1 VKQSKLTGYILAV
14 FGMLMLSFTL
24 IALKL
29 GLESFSPIVMSFGRV
44 IPASIVAIVALKI
57 SGVKLLPPRED
68 LGRVLGLTIGV
79 VMAFPAITAFSLEHI
94 NPGEAGVIGA
104 LGSIITAALSVL
116 YGHKH
121 PGRMFWIASA
131 AGTIAAIGFALTRS
145 ADNPARGDILWYG
158 LMFVAVLLWCWGQVT
173 GGTLTSKH
181 HSIHILAWA
190 ILIGTPINALI
201 TGVDL
206 VVHPM
211 TAWPTSQAWFG
222 FFYVALVSMFLV
234 FFIWY
239 AAMDR
244 IGMVKT
250 SQLQLVQPIVTLI
263 VSMILFGEVVP
274 PSTWMFAALI
284 IGAVAWTQSVGRKS

>member
-1 VKQSKLTGYILAV
+1 
-14 FGMLMLSFTL
+14 MLSLTL

-44 IPASIVAIVALKI
+44 IPASILAIVALKI
-57 SGVKLLPPRED
+57 SGTKLLPPRED
-68 LGRVLGLTIGV
+68 LPRVLGLTIGV
-79 VMAFPAITAFSLEHI
+79 VMAFPAITAFSLQHI
-94 NPGEAGVIGA
+94 HPGEAGVIGA

-121 PGRMFWIASA
+121 PGRMFWIASS

-145 ADNPARGDILWYG
+145 ADNPASGDLLWYS

-173 GGTLTSKH
+173 GGTLTGKH

-206 VVHPM
+206 VVHPI
-211 TAWPTSQAWFG
+211 TAWPTPMAWFG
-222 FFYVALVSMFLV
+222 FLYVALVSMFLV
-234 FFIWY
+234 FFVWY
-239 AAMDR
+239 GAMDR

-250 SQLQLVQPIVTLI
+250 SQLQLVQPVITLLI
-263 VSMILFGEVVP
+263 SIWLFGEVVP
-274 PSTWMFAALI
+274 PSTWLFAAAI
-284 IGAVAWTQSVGRKS
+284 IGAVAWTQSVGRKASSPNNQ

>member
-1 VKQSKLTGYILAV
+1 
-14 FGMLMLSFTL
+14 MLMLSFTL

-44 IPASIVAIVALKI
+44 FPAAIVAVIALKF

-68 LGRVLGLTIGV
+68 IGRVLGLTIGV

-121 PGRMFWIASA
+121 PGRMFWIAS
-131 AGTIAAIGFALTRS
+131 GTGTLAAIGFALTRS
-145 ADNPARGDILWYG
+145 ADNPAKGDLLWYS

-173 GGTLTSKH
+173 GGTLTGKH

-206 VVHPM
+206 VVHPI
-211 TAWPTSQAWFG
+211 TAWPTVQAWFG
-222 FFYVALVSMFLV
+222 FLYVALVSMFLV
-234 FFIWY
+234 FFVWY

-250 SQLQLVQPIVTLI
+250 SQLQLVQPIVTLV
-263 VSMILFGEVVP
+263 VSMLLFGEVVP
-274 PSTWMFAALI
+274 PSTWLFAVLI
-284 IGAVAWTQSVGRKS
+284 IGAVAWTQSVGRKGSANK

>member
-1 VKQSKLTGYILAV
+1 
-14 FGMLMLSFTL
+14 MLSFTL
-24 IALKL
+24 IGLKL

-44 IPASIVAIVALKI
+44 IPASIVAIIALKI
-57 SGVKLLPPRED
+57 SGVRLLPPRED

-145 ADNPARGDILWYG
+145 ADNPAKGDLLWYS

-173 GGTLTSKH
+173 GGTLTGKH

-201 TGVDL
+201 TAVDL
-206 VVHPM
+206 VVHPI
-211 TAWPTSQAWFG
+211 TTWPTAQAWFG
-222 FFYVALVSMFLV
+222 FLYVALVSMFLV
-234 FFIWY
+234 FFVWY

-250 SQLQLVQPIVTLI
+250 SQLQLVQPIVTLV

-274 PSTWMFAALI
+274 PSTWLFAALI
-284 IGAVAWTQSVGRKS
+284 IGAVAWTQSVGRKDSANK

>member
-1 VKQSKLTGYILAV
+1 
-14 FGMLMLSFTL
+14 MLMLSFTL
-24 IALKL
+24 IGLKL

-44 IPASIVAIVALKI
+44 IPASILALVALKT
-57 SGVKLLPPRED
+57 SGVKLFPPRED

-94 NPGEAGVIGA
+94 SPGEAGVIGA

-131 AGTIAAIGFALTRS
+131 AGTVAAIGFAITRS
-145 ADNPARGDILWYG
+145 ADNPAQVDIVWYS

-173 GGTLTSKH
+173 GGTLTGKH

-190 ILIGTPINALI
+190 ILIGTPINATI
-201 TGVDL
+201 TGLDL
-206 VVHPM
+206 LLNPI
-211 TAWPTSQAWFG
+211 TTWPTAQAWFG
-222 FFYVALVSMFLV
+222 FLYVSLISMFLV
-234 FFIWY
+234 FFVWY

-263 VSMILFGEVVP
+263 VSMILFAEVVP
-274 PSTWMFAALI
+274 FSTWLFAALI
-284 IGAVAWTQSVGRKS
+284 IAAVAWTQSVGRKS